1 MKKVIGALIILYII
15 TIVIFHLTYSYTT
28 YWIDEEIIIGYTII
42 AFLLLLCCV
51 CMLYTKWFQKI
62 LKRIFCWEIFSKI
75 KLLLYK
81 IKSVYILI
89 MIPLI
94 IFYIF
99 SISITK
105 TIGYKEGYNIGY
117 EEGFKEGYEEGK
129 KQGYKEGKEDGRQTG
144 YRQGYSAG
152 QTNTR
157 TCPMCSGRGVQA
169 HFACNGQGCDL
180 CGNTGL
186 EKCIHCNGRGFT
198 YY

>member
-15 TIVIFHLTYSYTT
+15 TIVTFHLNYSYTT
-28 YWIDEEIIIGYTII
+28 YWIDEETIIGYTII

-51 CMLYTKWFQKI
+51 RIFYTKWFQKNV
-62 LKRIFCWEIFSKI
+62 RIIICREIFSKI

-81 IKSVYILI
+81 IKSVHILI
-89 MIPLI
+89 MIPII

-99 SISITK
+99 SISIAK
-105 TIGYKEGYNIGY
+105 TIGYKNGYNIGY
-117 EEGFKEGYEEGK
+117 KEGFNKGYEEGR
-129 KQGYKEGKEDGRQTG
+129 KQGYKEGKEEGRQTG

-157 TCPMCSGRGVQA
+157 TCSMCSGRGVQA
-169 HFACNGQGCDL
+169 HFSCNGQGCDL

>member
-75 KLLLYK
+75 KLLLNK

-99 SISITK
+99 SISIAK
-105 TIGYKEGYNIGY
+105 TIGYKEGYNI
-117 EEGFKEGYEEGK
+117 GYEEGK

-169 HFACNGQGCDL
+169 HFSCNGQGCDL

>member
-1 MKKVIGALIILYII
+1 MKKVIDALIILYII

-28 YWIDEEIIIGYTII
+28 YWIDGEIIIVYTII

-51 CMLYTKWFQKI
+51 CMLYTKWFQ
-62 LKRIFCWEIFSKI
+62 KI

-99 SISITK
+99 SISIAK

-117 EEGFKEGYEEGK
+117 EKGFKEGYEEGK
-129 KQGYKEGKEDGRQTG
+129 IQGYKEGKERGRQTG

-152 QTNTR
+152 QTNTQ
-157 TCPMCSGRGVQA
+157 TCPMCLGRRVQA

-186 EKCIHCNGRGFT
+186 EKCIHCNGRGFI

>member
-15 TIVIFHLTYSYTT
+15 IIVIFHLTYSYTT

-42 AFLLLLCCV
+42 AFPLLLCCV

-99 SISITK
+99 SISIAK
-105 TIGYKEGYNIGY
+105 TIGY
-117 EEGFKEGYEEGK
+117 
-129 KQGYKEGKEDGRQTG
+129 
-144 YRQGYSAG
+144 
-152 QTNTR
+152 
-157 TCPMCSGRGVQA
+157 
-169 HFACNGQGCDL
+169 
-180 CGNTGL
+180 
-186 EKCIHCNGRGFT
+186 
-198 YY
+198 

>member
-1 MKKVIGALIILYII
+1 MKKVICTLIILYFIA
-15 TIVIFHLTYSYTT
+15 IVIFHLNYSYTT

-51 CMLYTKWFQKI
+51 CIFYTKWFQKI
-62 LKRIFCWEIFSKI
+62 LKRIIHREFFSNM
-75 KLLLYK
+75 KLLLNK
-81 IKSVYILI
+81 IKSVHVLI

-99 SISITK
+99 SISTAK
-105 TIGYKEGYNIGY
+105 TIGYKEGYDIGY
-117 EEGFKEGYEEGK
+117 EEGFKKGHKEGK
-129 KQGYKEGKEDGRQTG
+129 KQGYKEGKEEGSQSG
-144 YRQGYSAG
+144 YRRGYSAG

-157 TCPMCSGRGVQA
+157 TCSICLGRGVQA

-186 EKCIHCNGRGFT
+186 EKCIHCNGRGFI

>member
-28 YWIDEEIIIGYTII
+28 YWIDEKIIIGYTII

-99 SISITK
+99 SISIAK
-105 TIGYKEGYNIGY
+105 TMGYKEGYNIGY

-157 TCPMCSGRGVQA
+157 TCPMCSGR
-169 HFACNGQGCDL
+169 
-180 CGNTGL
+180 
-186 EKCIHCNGRGFT
+186 
-198 YY
+198 

>member
-28 YWIDEEIIIGYTII
+28 YWIDEKIIIGYTII

-99 SISITK
+99 SISIAK

>member
-15 TIVIFHLTYSYTT
+15 AIIIFHLNYSYTM

-42 AFLLLLCCV
+42 AFLILLCCV
-51 CMLYTKWFQKI
+51 RIFYTRWFQKI
-62 LKRIFCWEIFSKI
+62 IKGTICSKI
-75 KLLLYK
+75 KFRLNAVKQIHILL
-81 IKSVYILI
+81 
-89 MIPLI
+89 MIPI
-94 IFYIF
+94 IIIYIF
-99 SISITK
+99 SISFAK
-105 TIGYKEGYNIGY
+105 TLGYKDGYDVGHEEGYKKGY
-117 EEGFKEGYEEGK
+117 EVGYEEGK

-157 TCPMCSGRGVQA
+157 TCPMCLGRGVQA
-169 HFACNGQGCDL
+169 HFSCNGQGCSL
-180 CGNTGL
+180 CGNTGV

>member
-99 SISITK
+99 SISIAK
-105 TIGYKEGYNIGY
+105 TIGYKEGYNI
-117 EEGFKEGYEEGK
+117 GYEEGK

-169 HFACNGQGCDL
+169 HFSCNGQGCDL